1 MLFDHKDPGRN
12 GECFYEDHKKQE
24 YMLNDHYLI
33 DLVEYLLLDLEKD
46 FIR

>member
-1 MLFDHKDPGRN
+1 MVKHEEFLF
-12 GECFYEDHKKQE
+12 EDHRKQE

-46 FIR
+46 FVR